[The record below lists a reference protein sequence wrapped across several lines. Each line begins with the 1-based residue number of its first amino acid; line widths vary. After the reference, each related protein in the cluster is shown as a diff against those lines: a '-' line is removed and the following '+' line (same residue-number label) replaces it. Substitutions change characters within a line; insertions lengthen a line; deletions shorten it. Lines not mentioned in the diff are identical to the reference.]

1 MYPLRYHQRQQRP
14 FMFQM
19 FLQAQWVAQ
28 MILDIPILALMLLHM
43 QSIQVP
49 MPMGTPLRAYS
60 NMGLAMLERP
70 SVMPT
75 SRRCSRDRLR

>member
-49 MPMGTPLRAYS
+49 MPMGTP
-60 NMGLAMLERP
+60 
-70 SVMPT
+70 
-75 SRRCSRDRLR
+75 

>member
-1 MYPLRYHQRQQRP
+1 MYPLRYHQRHQRP
-14 FMFQM
+14 SMFQM

-49 MPMGTPLRAYS
+49 MPMGNPRRAYS
-60 NMGLAMLERP
+60 SMGLAMLQP
-70 SVMPT
+70 LQVMLT
-75 SRRCSRDRLR
+75 LRLT